1 MSLLFS
7 FAWLS
12 RLTSLNS
19 YNAKVHAHLPKLRTL
34 LAKLSDRAQL
44 RPEVVIIRHPF
55 DVSRR
60 EDWDSSWIDWTDLAA
75 EGQAKKLG
83 RTADGEIE
91 WRRLDF
97 NWPLWIL
104 FSSGTTGASRAVSL
118 GFLRTSRDP
127 SRTV

>member
-1 MSLLFS
+1 M
-7 FAWLS
+7 
-12 RLTSLNS
+12 TSLNR

-34 LAKLSDRAQL
+34 LAKLSEKAQL

-55 DVSRR
+55 ATSSRD
-60 EDWDSSWIDWTDLAA
+60 DWEPTWLDWADLAA

-83 RTADGEIE
+83 RTPDGEIE
-91 WRRLDF
+91 WQRLDF

-104 FSSGTTGASRAVSL
+104 FSSGTTGASRAPILSL
-118 GFLRTSRDP
+118 LVRISRDP